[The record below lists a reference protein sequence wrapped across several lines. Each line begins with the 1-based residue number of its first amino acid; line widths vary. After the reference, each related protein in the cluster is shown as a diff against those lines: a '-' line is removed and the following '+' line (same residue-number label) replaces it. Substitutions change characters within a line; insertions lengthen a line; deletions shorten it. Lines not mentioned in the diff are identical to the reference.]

1 MSQSCIFSIVVSVSR
16 DPSEI
21 ILIWW
26 FVDFIIN
33 TGCVFEVTCQL
44 DVYVI
49 WEQQLL
55 EQNQISAAKITR
67 KYQRIKSKVKIIK
80 TVIPNS
86 KGNNFLVIISK
97 IFLYLEIA
105 IFVQLLYNDFQKPFW
120 KSNSNFVIEI
130 FGIRK

>member
-26 FVDFIIN
+26 FADFIIN

-44 DVYVI
+44 VVYVI

-97 IFLYLEIA
+97 IFQYLEIA

-120 KSNSNFVIEI
+120 KSNSNFVI
-130 FGIRK
+130 